1 MDRLL
6 TRRQLLSSTIL
17 AGVGAA
23 ALVACTRVA
32 HALSLET
39 MNAETQ
45 RVYLSACS
53 TRDGT
58 YHRQLVAEVREKLQN
73 KVSEAQIEAAIAA
86 TTCPV
91 CGCPITAS

>member
-23 ALVACTRVA
+23 ALIACTRVA

-45 RVYLSACS
+45 RIYLSACS

-58 YHRQLVAEVREKLQN
+58 YHRQLVAEVRERLQN

>member
-23 ALVACTRVA
+23 ALIACTRVA

-45 RVYLSACS
+45 RIYLSACS
-53 TRDGT
+53 SRDGT
-58 YHRQLVAEVREKLQN
+58 YHRQLVAEVRERLQN

>member
-23 ALVACTRVA
+23 ALIACTRVA

-45 RVYLSACS
+45 RIYLSACS
-53 TRDGT
+53 SRDGT
-58 YHRQLVAEVREKLQN
+58 YHRLLVAEVRERLQN

>member
-1 MDRLL
+1 MDRTV
-6 TRRQLLSSTIL
+6 TRRQLLSTTIL
-17 AGVGAA
+17 ACTGAA
-23 ALVACTRVA
+23 ALIASTRLA
-32 HALSLET
+32 RALSLET
-39 MNAETQ
+39 MNSETQ
-45 RVYLSACS
+45 RIYLSACS

-58 YHRQLVAEVREKLQN
+58 YHRQLVAEVRERLQN

>member
-6 TRRQLLSSTIL
+6 TRRQLLSSTVL

-23 ALVACTRVA
+23 ALIACTRVA

-39 MNAETQ
+39 MNTETQ
-45 RVYLSACS
+45 RIYLSACS
-53 TRDGT
+53 SRDGT
-58 YHRQLVAEVREKLQN
+58 YHRQLVAEVRERLQN

-86 TTCPV
+86 TICPV

>member
-6 TRRQLLSSTIL
+6 TRRQLLSSTVL
-17 AGVGAA
+17 AGAGAA
-23 ALVACTRVA
+23 ALIFSTRLA
-32 HALSLET
+32 DALSLET

-45 RVYLSACS
+45 RIYLSACS
-53 TRDGT
+53 TRDGA
-58 YHRQLVAEVREKLQN
+58 YHRQLVAEVRERLHN

>member
-23 ALVACTRVA
+23 ALIACTRVA
-32 HALSLET
+32 HALSLDT

-45 RVYLSACS
+45 RIYLSACS
-53 TRDGT
+53 SRDGT
-58 YHRQLVAEVREKLQN
+58 YHRQLVAEVRERLQN